1 MDAPRFI
8 VDHNVGKLAR
18 YLRMMGYD
26 TLFYKGGDDSGLVA
40 TALAENRVIL
50 TRDRGI
56 MERRLVTTG
65 RLKAILLETERPDEQ
80 ICQVMRALKLE
91 SRYRPFSLC
100 LEDNQPLEERS
111 REQVAGRVPPYVFK
125 TQDYYMECPACRRI
139 YWRGTHW
146 QAMAK
151 LLDSL
156 AAC

>member
-65 RLKAILLETERPDEQ
+65 RLKAILLETERPEEQ

-91 SRYRPFSLC
+91 SRHRPFSLC

-111 REQVAGRVPPYVFK
+111 REQVAGRVPAYVFK
-125 TQDYYMECPACRRI
+125 TQDYYRECPACRRI

-146 QAMAK
+146 QAMAR

>member
-80 ICQVMRALKLE
+80 ICRVVRALKLE
-91 SRYRPFSLC
+91 SRHRPFSLC

-111 REQVAGRVPPYVFK
+111 RQQVAGRVPQYVFK
-125 TQDYYMECPACRRI
+125 TQNYYRECPACRRI

-146 QAMAK
+146 QAMTR
-151 LLDSL
+151 LLDNL

>member
-8 VDHNVGKLAR
+8 VDHNVDKLAR

-26 TLFYKGGDDSGLVA
+26 TLFYKGGDDPGLVA
-40 TALAENRVIL
+40 AALAENRVIL

-80 ICQVMRALKLE
+80 ICQVVGALKLE
-91 SRYRPFSLC
+91 SRHRPFSLC

-111 REQVAGRVPPYVFK
+111 RQQVARRVPQYVLK

-146 QAMAK
+146 QAMAR

>member
-18 YLRMMGYD
+18 HLRMMGYD

-65 RLKAILLETERPDEQ
+65 RLKAILLETERPEEQ

-91 SRYRPFSLC
+91 SRHRPFSLC

-111 REQVAGRVPPYVFK
+111 REQVAGRVPAYVFK
-125 TQDYYMECPACRRI
+125 TQDYYMECPVCRRI

-146 QAMAK
+146 QAMTR

>member
-65 RLKAILLETERPDEQ
+65 RLKAILLETERPEEQ

-91 SRYRPFSLC
+91 SRHRPFSLC

-111 REQVAGRVPPYVFK
+111 REQVEGRVPPYVFK